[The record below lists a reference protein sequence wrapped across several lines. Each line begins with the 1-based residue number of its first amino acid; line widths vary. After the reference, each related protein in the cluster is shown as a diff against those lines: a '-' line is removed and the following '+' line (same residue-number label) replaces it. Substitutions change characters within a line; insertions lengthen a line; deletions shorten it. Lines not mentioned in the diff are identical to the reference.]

1 MRDKSP
7 IQNEANKFSRS
18 QGTRADGF
26 HTPPFKGSQ
35 VYGVLARNGRKFHRA
50 ERRSQHIE
58 KTYNHFRSGSKVQVY
73 RLRSRPEVALPV
85 LVSVS
90 AAFFALGGL
99 LRCSARRRFV
109 LPGTFVR
116 EENGTYVTTKIRDS
130 VAITVVSAVMLT
142 AAANVHASE
151 LSRERLLAV
160 RTQEEFATLYKIIS
174 RKVGDDANRIVESL
188 EKNGFSCRMGK
199 TLFKAQCVFAYCGDR
214 RLFLPTLPQRELMTI
229 NVTIERNDGVW
240 TGVAHHQTACPETD
254 VVLKQKQEDLL
265 TGGTPRGG
273 KK

>member
-1 MRDKSP
+1 MKQTNSVGRKAQGLMASTHRRSK
-7 IQNEANKFSRS
+7 EAKFTAFWR
-18 QGTRADGF
+18 GTAENSTGRNG
-26 HTPPFKGSQ
+26 
-35 VYGVLARNGRKFHRA
+35 ARNIL
-50 ERRSQHIE
+50 RRLTIISDQA
-58 KTYNHFRSGSKVQVY
+58 
-73 RLRSRPEVALPV
+73 LRSKYIVFAADRKWLYPSWF
-85 LVSVS
+85 SVS